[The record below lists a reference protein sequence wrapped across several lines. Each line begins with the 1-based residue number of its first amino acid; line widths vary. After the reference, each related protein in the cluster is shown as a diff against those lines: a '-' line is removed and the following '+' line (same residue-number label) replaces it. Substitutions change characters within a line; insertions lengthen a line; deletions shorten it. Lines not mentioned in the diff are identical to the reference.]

1 MKKIILLL
9 SLLPLAACTQ
19 SYEDLTQWMT
29 QTRQEAKSKIIPFEE
44 PTVTLPKPYN
54 PPNFKGLNAFDS
66 RRLDTASKGGNAP
79 DVNRP
84 KETLE
89 AFSLENMTFVGTL
102 QSGGKV
108 SGFIKVNDH
117 VYTVYPGNY
126 IGQNYGRIQSITEDK
141 IILTEQVEDSY
152 GNWVYRKAELP
163 LSSKDADSSD
173 SSDSSN
179 SN

>member
-44 PTVTLPKPYN
+44 PTVTLPKPYS
-54 PPNFKGLNAFDS
+54 PPNFKGMNAFDS
-66 RRLDTASKGGNAP
+66 RRLDTAPKGGNAP

-89 AFSLENMTFVGTL
+89 AFSLENMAFVGTL

-108 SGFIKVNDH
+108 SGFIKSTTMFIPFIPETTSV
-117 VYTVYPGNY
+117 
-126 IGQNYGRIQSITEDK
+126 RITAESKVLLK
-141 IILTEQVEDSY
+141 I
-152 GNWVYRKAELP
+152 K
-163 LSSKDADSSD
+163 LS
-173 SSDSSN
+173 
-179 SN
+179 

>member
-66 RRLDTASKGGNAP
+66 RRLDTAL
-79 DVNRP
+79 
-84 KETLE
+84 KE
-89 AFSLENMTFVGTL
+89 AM
-102 QSGGKV
+102 
-108 SGFIKVNDH
+108 
-117 VYTVYPGNY
+117 
-126 IGQNYGRIQSITEDK
+126 R
-141 IILTEQVEDSY
+141 
-152 GNWVYRKAELP
+152 RM
-163 LSSKDADSSD
+163 
-173 SSDSSN
+173 
-179 SN
+179 